1 MTEKEGKI
9 INAGELPCTL
19 QMTRLLLLF
28 RSLENCKSGYCTVVY
43 IMYRK
48 RRSFSQSSLPVT
60 WTQLV
65 QLKSGCARG
74 HDICKLDMGFELC
87 TSPTGS

>member
-1 MTEKEGKI
+1 
-9 INAGELPCTL
+9 
-19 QMTRLLLLF
+19 
-28 RSLENCKSGYCTVVY
+28 
-43 IMYRK
+43 MYRK

-74 HDICKLDMGFELC
+74 HDIHKLEMGFELC
-87 TSPTGS
+87 THLQLGAKIVIRCMSEDSCKDFLSF